1 MSTKWQGIFS
11 VVLVGV
17 IFGVS
22 PVASAQTAEKNAM
35 TESTPAP
42 PNASE
47 RVAAEKETKEVK
59 ETEKALLA
67 RRPQP

>member
-1 MSTKWQGIFS
+1 MSTKWQAIFS

-22 PVASAQTAEKNAM
+22 PVASAQTAEKNAT
-35 TESTPAP
+35 TESAPAP

-47 RVAAEKETKEVK
+47 KDAVRIDVNGVVRILKFE
-59 ETEKALLA
+59 
-67 RRPQP
+67 